1 MSFHASFRRR
11 TSTTLLLILGLAPG
25 TASAQA
31 TKLSIDPQHS
41 TVGFRVRHLFTRVSG
56 QFRVFEG
63 SIDLDH
69 KSLAASK
76 VSVTIQAASV
86 DTNVEA
92 RDKDL
97 RSKRFFDVEKYP
109 TLTFTSTAITDVS
122 GDGGKI
128 RGLLTIHAAPRVPG
142 GTLALPALARC
153 QHALRGREPPALP
166 LPHVPPPKWGLSAWV
181 KALRWT
187 YLAFFVWLGTVSVV
201 LAANAF
207 GHVYSSLPAGER
219 YRLVVGPSP

>member
-1 MSFHASFRRR
+1 MSVRASFGRW
-11 TSTTLLLILGLAPG
+11 SSAALLLILGLAPG

-41 TVGFRVRHLFTRVSG
+41 TVGFRVRHLFTKVSG

-63 SIDLDH
+63 SIDFDH

-76 VSVTIQAASV
+76 VSVTIQPASV

-122 GDGGKI
+122 GDGAKI
-128 RGLLTIHAAPRVPG
+128 KGLLTIHGVSREVVLDAQYLGSAKDPWGNQRYGFHAETKINRKDFGMTWNEVIEAG
-142 GTLALPALARC
+142 GVLVGDEVEIVLDVEALPAK
-153 QHALRGREPPALP
+153 P
-166 LPHVPPPKWGLSAWV
+166 
-181 KALRWT
+181 
-187 YLAFFVWLGTVSVV
+187 
-201 LAANAF
+201 
-207 GHVYSSLPAGER
+207 
-219 YRLVVGPSP
+219 